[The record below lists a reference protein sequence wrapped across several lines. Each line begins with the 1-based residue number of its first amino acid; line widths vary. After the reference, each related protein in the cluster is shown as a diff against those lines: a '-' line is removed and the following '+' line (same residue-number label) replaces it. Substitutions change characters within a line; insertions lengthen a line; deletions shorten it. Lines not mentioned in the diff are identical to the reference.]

1 MLITEE
7 SEDPRFNAPFVDLD
21 EERTT
26 PVPHRYVHGGFT
38 GTDARFSF
46 YFPPADGYEGRFF
59 QPTHQLFF
67 SEDAQDG
74 AITFTLESGG
84 YLVQS
89 NMGGSEYPR
98 SAELALSGRYDPTIG
113 GYRVNAAAAKFSR
126 VKAVE
131 LYGRHR
137 PFGYLH
143 GPSGGAF
150 QTITSMEQT
159 EGVWDGAVPQ
169 VMGSPNAIPGVFTVR
184 IHTLRVL
191 KAGNKFPQVMD
202 AIEPGGS
209 GDPYAG
215 LDDEERA
222 ALEEATRLGF
232 PMRGWWN
239 WETMTGGPLSLV
251 AGYVPLL
258 DPMYADDFWSK
269 PGYLGTDPTSSVT
282 TARIEH
288 PTTIAEKLTDPNR
301 FVLATVPTGDLTGID
316 LVVAGVR
323 IQTPTVSAAERTVTV
338 PDGQVALFDGAEVGD
353 QVSLDNSWYLA
364 LQTFHRH
371 NVPTPDMYG
380 WNQFREGGDG
390 EPLYPQRQTLVGPI
404 GAVNGSGALNN
415 GHFKGKMILLESV
428 VDIEALPWQAD
439 WYAKK
444 VEQALGKQCMDDN
457 FRLYYTDNAQ
467 HGFPAGPAAHA
478 RTVTYAG
485 VLQQALRDVSAWVE
499 RDVAPPAST
508 VYEIVDSQVIVPR
521 DAASRKG
528 VQPVVELTVEGGDR
542 ADVTVGRPV
551 SFSATIEV
559 PPGTGD
565 VVDAEWDF
573 DGAGN
578 YPVRADL
585 GRTGPSV
592 RLDATHAYTHPGTYF
607 AGLRATSQREGDAD
621 TPHARIQ
628 NLARV
633 RVVVSEHRTP

>member
-1 MLITEE
+1 MVITGE
-7 SEDPRFNAPFVDLD
+7 SEDPRFNAPYVDVE

-26 PVPHRYVHGGFT
+26 PAPHRYVHGGFT
-38 GTDARFSF
+38 GTDAKFSF
-46 YFPPADGYEGRFF
+46 YFPPAERYEGRFF

-67 SEDAQDG
+67 SEEAQEG
-74 AITFTLESGG
+74 AITFTLDSGA

-98 SAELALSGRYDPTIG
+98 SAELALSGKYDPTIG

-131 LYGRHR
+131 LYGEHR

-150 QTITSMEQT
+150 QTITSMEHT

-184 IHTLRVL
+184 IHALRVL
-191 KAGNKFPQVMD
+191 KSGNKFTGVMD
-202 AIEPGGS
+202 AIDPGGS

-215 LDDEERA
+215 LNEEERG

-239 WETMTGGPLSLV
+239 WETMTGGPLRLV

-258 DPMYADDFWSK
+258 EPTYADDFWSK
-269 PGYLGTDPTSSVT
+269 PGYLGTDPKSSVAA
-282 TARIEH
+282 ARIQH
-288 PTTIAEKLTDPNR
+288 ATTVAEKLTDPNR
-301 FVLATVPTGDLTGID
+301 LVLATMPDGDLTGID
-316 LVVAGVR
+316 LLIGGERIETPLVNAADRTVGIPDMVVAR
-323 IQTPTVSAAERTVTV
+323 
-338 PDGQVALFDGAEVGD
+338 FDDASVGD
-353 QVSLDNSWYLA
+353 SVCLDNSWYLA

-380 WNQFREGGDG
+380 WNQFRKGGDG
-390 EPLYPQRQTLVGPI
+390 DPIYPQRATLVGPI
-404 GAVNGSGALNN
+404 GAVNGSGALNT
-415 GHFKGKMILLESV
+415 GDFKGKMIVLESL

-444 VEQALGKQCMDDN
+444 VEQALGKQRMEEN
-457 FRLYYTDNAQ
+457 FRLYFTDNAQ
-467 HGFPAGPAAHA
+467 HGFPAVPPAHA
-478 RTVTYAG
+478 RTVSYAG

-499 RDVAPPAST
+499 RGVPPPPST
-508 VYEIVDSQVIVPR
+508 VYEIDDSQVIVPA
-521 DAASRKG
+521 DAASRRG
-528 VQPVVELTVEGGDR
+528 VQPIVALTVDGRDR
-542 ADVTVGRPV
+542 ADVAVGQPV
-551 SFSATIEV
+551 SFSATIET

-573 DGAGN
+573 EGAGT

-585 GRTGPSV
+585 AAIAASV
-592 RLDATHAYTHPGTYF
+592 HVDASYTYDKPGTYF
-607 AGLRATSQREGDAD
+607 AVLRATSQRDGDPD

-628 NLARV
+628 NVARV
-633 RVVVSEHRTP
+633 RVVVS

>member
-7 SEDPRFNAPFVDLD
+7 SEDPRFNAPYVDID
-21 EERTT
+21 EDRPT
-26 PVPHRYVHGGFT
+26 PVPHRYVHGGFS
-38 GTDARFSF
+38 GTDARFSY
-46 YFPPADGYEGRFF
+46 YFPPAERYDGRFF

-67 SEDAQDG
+67 SEDAQEG
-74 AITFTLESGG
+74 AITFALDSGA

-98 SAELALSGRYDPTIG
+98 SAELALSGKYDPTIG

-126 VKAVE
+126 VRAAE
-131 LYGRHR
+131 QYGEHR

-150 QTITSMEQT
+150 QTITSMEHT

-184 IHTLRVL
+184 IHALRIL
-191 KAGNKFPQVMD
+191 KAGGKFAQVMD
-202 AIEPGGS
+202 AIDPGGS

-215 LDDEERA
+215 LDEEERA

-239 WETMTGGPLSLV
+239 WETMTGGPLALV

-258 DPMYADDFWSK
+258 EPTYAEDFWSK
-269 PGYLGTDPTSSVT
+269 PGYLGTDPTSSVAA
-282 TARIEH
+282 ARIEH
-288 PTTIAEKLTDPNR
+288 QTTIAEKLTEPNR
-301 FVLATVPTGDLTGID
+301 LVLATVPTGDLTGID
-316 LVVAGVR
+316 LLMAGER
-323 IQTPTVSAAERTVTV
+323 IQTPPVNAADRTVAI
-338 PDGQVALFDGAEVGD
+338 PDFMVSLFDNANLGD
-353 QVSLDNSWYLA
+353 PVVLDNSWYLA

-390 EPLYPQRQTLVGPI
+390 EPVYPQRETLVGPI
-404 GAVNGSGALNN
+404 GAVNGSGFLNTGN
-415 GHFKGKMILLESV
+415 FTGKMILLESLM
-428 VDIEALPWQAD
+428 DIEALPWQAD
-439 WYAKK
+439 WYARK
-444 VEQALGKQCMDDN
+444 VEQALGKQGMEDN
-457 FRLYYTDNAQ
+457 FRLYYTDHAQ

-478 RTVTYAG
+478 RTVSYAG

-499 RDVAPPAST
+499 RGVAPPPST
-508 VYEIVDSQVIVPR
+508 SYGIVDSQVIVPR

-528 VQPVVELTVEGGDR
+528 VQPVVELTVDGSDR
-542 ADVTVGRPV
+542 ADTSVGQPV
-551 SFSATIEV
+551 AFSATIET

-573 DGAGN
+573 EGTGE
-578 YPVRADL
+578 YPVRADIPSI
-585 GRTGPSV
+585 GPTA
-592 RLDATHAYTHPGTYF
+592 RLDATHTYDRPGTYF
-607 AGLRATSQREGDAD
+607 AAIRATSQRDGDPV

-633 RVVVSEHRTP
+633 RVVVS

>member
-1 MLITEE
+1 MPITDE
-7 SEDPRFNAPFVDLD
+7 SEDPRFNAPYVDVD

-38 GTDARFSF
+38 GTDARYSF
-46 YFPPADGYEGRFF
+46 YFPPADRYDGRFF

-67 SEDAQDG
+67 SEEAQEG
-74 AITFTLESGG
+74 AITFTLDSGA

-98 SAELALSGRYDPTIG
+98 SAELAVSGKYDPTIG
-113 GYRVNAAAAKFSR
+113 GYRVNAAAAKYSR

-131 LYGRHR
+131 LYGQHR

-191 KAGNKFPQVMD
+191 KAGGKFAQVMD
-202 AIEPGGS
+202 AIDPGGS

-215 LDDEERA
+215 LNDEERG
-222 ALEEATRLGF
+222 ALEEASRLGF

-239 WETMTGGPLSLV
+239 WETMTGGPLRLV

-258 DPMYADDFWSK
+258 DPDYADDFWSK
-269 PGYLGTDPTSSVT
+269 PGYLGTDPRSSVAA
-282 TARIEH
+282 ARIQH
-288 PTTIAEKLTDPNR
+288 STTIADKLEGPNR
-301 FVLATVPTGDLTGID
+301 LVLATVPTGDLTGID
-316 LVVAGVR
+316 LLIAGER
-323 IQTPTVSAAERTVTV
+323 IETPPVDAAARTVTI
-338 PDGQVALFDGAEVGD
+338 PDMLVARFDNAQVGD
-353 QVSLDNSWYLA
+353 PVSLDNSWYLA

-390 EPLYPQRQTLVGPI
+390 EPIYPQRETLVGPI
-404 GAVNGSGALNN
+404 GAVNGSGALNT
-415 GHFKGKMILLESV
+415 GYFKGKMILLESL

-444 VEQALGKQCMDDN
+444 VEQALGKSEMEDN
-457 FRLYYTDNAQ
+457 FRLYFTDNAQ
-467 HGFPAGPAAHA
+467 HGFPAGPPAHA
-478 RTVTYAG
+478 RTVSYAG

-499 RDVAPPAST
+499 RGVAPPPST
-508 VYEIVDSQVIVPR
+508 NYEVVDSQVIVPR
-521 DAASRKG
+521 DAASRRG
-528 VQPVVELTVEGGDR
+528 VQPVAELMVDGGDR
-542 ADVTVGRPV
+542 ADVTVGEAV
-551 SFSATIEV
+551 NFSAAIET
-559 PPGTGD
+559 PPDTGD

-573 DGAGN
+573 DGAGE
-578 YPVRADL
+578 YPVRAEL
-585 GRTGPSV
+585 TAIGPSLK
-592 RLDATHAYTHPGTYF
+592 LDATHTYDEPGTYF
-607 AGLRATSQREGDAD
+607 AALRVTSQREGDAE

-628 NLARV
+628 NVARV
-633 RVVVSEHRTP
+633 RVIVS

>member
-1 MLITEE
+1 MLITGE
-7 SEDPRFNAPFVDLD
+7 SEDPRFNAPYVDVE

-38 GTDARFSF
+38 GTDAKFSF
-46 YFPPADGYEGRFF
+46 YFPPAERYEGRFF

-67 SEDAQDG
+67 SEEAQEG
-74 AITFTLESGG
+74 AITFTLDSGA

-98 SAELALSGRYDPTIG
+98 SAELALSGKYDPTIG

-131 LYGRHR
+131 LYGEHR

-150 QTITSMEQT
+150 QTITSMEHT

-184 IHTLRVL
+184 IHALRVL
-191 KAGNKFPQVMD
+191 KSGDKFAGVMD
-202 AIEPGGS
+202 AIDPGGS

-215 LDDEERA
+215 LNEEERG

-239 WETMTGGPLSLV
+239 WETMTGGPLRLV

-258 DPMYADDFWSK
+258 EPTYADDFWSK
-269 PGYLGTDPTSSVT
+269 PGYLGTDPKSSVSA
-282 TARIEH
+282 ARIQHE
-288 PTTIAEKLTDPNR
+288 TTVAEKLTDPNR
-301 FVLATVPTGDLTGID
+301 LVLATMPDGDLTGID
-316 LVVAGVR
+316 LVIGGER
-323 IQTPTVSAAERTVTV
+323 IETPPVNAADRTVAI
-338 PDGQVALFDGAEVGD
+338 PDMLVARFDDAKVGD
-353 QVSLDNSWYLA
+353 AVSLDNSWYLA

-380 WNQFREGGDG
+380 WNQFRKDGDG
-390 EPLYPQRQTLVGPI
+390 DPIYPQRTTLVGPI
-404 GAVNGSGALNN
+404 GAVNGSGALNT
-415 GHFKGKMILLESV
+415 GDFKGKMIVLESL

-444 VEQALGKQCMDDN
+444 VEQALGKQGMEDN
-457 FRLYYTDNAQ
+457 FRLYFTDNAQ
-467 HGFPAGPAAHA
+467 HGFPAVPPAHA
-478 RTVTYAG
+478 RTVSYAG

-499 RDVAPPAST
+499 RGVAPPPST
-508 VYEIVDSQVIVPR
+508 NYEIDDSQVIVPA
-521 DAASRKG
+521 DAASRRG
-528 VQPVVELTVEGGDR
+528 VQPIVALTVDGGDR
-542 ADVTVGRPV
+542 ADVAVGQPV
-551 SFSATIEV
+551 SFSATIET

-573 DGAGN
+573 EGAGT

-585 GRTGPSV
+585 APIGPSV
-592 RLDATHAYTHPGTYF
+592 HVDASHTYDKPGTYF
-607 AGLRATSQREGDAD
+607 AVLRATSQRDGDRD

-628 NLARV
+628 NVARV
-633 RVVVSEHRTP
+633 RVVVS

>member
-7 SEDPRFNAPFVDLD
+7 LEDPRFNAPCVDVD
-21 EERTT
+21 EDRAT

-38 GTDARFSF
+38 GTDARFSL
-46 YFPPADGYEGRFF
+46 YFPPADRYEGRFF

-67 SEDAQDG
+67 SEEAQEG
-74 AITFTLESGG
+74 AITFTLESGA

-98 SAELALSGRYDPTIG
+98 SAELAVSGKYDPAIG

-126 VKAVE
+126 VKAGE
-131 LYGRHR
+131 LYGQHR

-150 QTITSMEQT
+150 QTITSMETT

-184 IHTLRVL
+184 IHALRVL
-191 KAGNKFPQVMD
+191 KAGNRFAQVMD
-202 AIEPGGS
+202 AIDPGGS

-215 LDDEERA
+215 LNDEERA

-239 WETMTGGPLSLV
+239 WETMTGGPLRLV

-258 DPMYADDFWSK
+258 DPEYADDFWSK
-269 PGYLGTDPTSSVT
+269 PGYLGTDPTSSVAA
-282 TARIEH
+282 ARIQH
-288 PTTIAEKLTDPNR
+288 STTIAEKLDGPNR
-301 FVLATVPTGDLTGID
+301 LVLATMPTGDLTGID
-316 LVVAGVR
+316 VVIAGAR
-323 IQTPTVSAAERTVTV
+323 IETPPVNAADRTVTI
-338 PDGQVALFDGAEVGD
+338 PDPSARLFDDAKVGD
-353 QVSLDNSWYLA
+353 SVSLDNSWYLA

-390 EPLYPQRQTLVGPI
+390 DPIYPQRETLVGPI
-404 GAVNGSGALNN
+404 GAINGSGALNT
-415 GHFKGKMILLESV
+415 GQFKGKMILLESL

-439 WYAKK
+439 WYARK
-444 VEQALGKQCMDDN
+444 VEQALGKQGMEAN
-457 FRLYYTDNAQ
+457 FRLYFTDNAQ

-478 RTVTYAG
+478 RTVSYAG

-499 RDVAPPAST
+499 RGVAPPPST
-508 VYEIVDSQVIVPR
+508 NYEIVDSQVIVPR

-528 VQPVVELTVEGGDR
+528 VQPVVELAVDGGDR
-542 ADVTVGRPV
+542 ADVTVGQAV
-551 SFSATIEV
+551 TFSATV
-559 PPGTGD
+559 DTPQGTGD

-573 DGAGN
+573 EGAGE
-578 YPVRADL
+578 YPVRAELADVA
-585 GRTGPSV
+585 PSL
-592 RLDATHAYTHPGTYF
+592 RLDATHSYDRPGTYF
-607 AGLRATSQREGDAD
+607 AVLRVTSHREGDRK

-633 RVVVSEHRTP
+633 RVVVS

>member
-1 MLITEE
+1 MLITEA
-7 SEDPRFNAPFVDLD
+7 SEDPRFNAPFVDVD
-21 EERTT
+21 EQRTN
-26 PVPHRYVHGGFT
+26 PVPHRYIHGGFT

-46 YFPPADGYEGRFF
+46 YFPPADGYQGRFF

-67 SEDAQDG
+67 SEDAQDPTV
-74 AITFTLESGG
+74 TFTIESGA

-98 SAELALSGRYDPTIG
+98 SAELALSGKYDPTAG

-131 LYGRHR
+131 LYGQHR

-150 QTITSMEQT
+150 QTITSAEQT
-159 EGVWDGAVPQ
+159 EGVWDGFVPQ

-191 KAGNKFPQVMD
+191 KTGGKFAQVMD
-202 AIEPGGS
+202 AIDPGGS
-209 GDPYAG
+209 GDPYEG
-215 LDDEERA
+215 LNDEERG

-258 DPMYADDFWSK
+258 EPNYADDFWSK
-269 PGYLGTDPTSSVT
+269 PGYLGTDPKSSVAA
-282 TARIEH
+282 ARIQH
-288 PTTIAEKLTDPNR
+288 PTTIVEKLTDPNR
-301 FVLATVPTGDLTGID
+301 IVVETVPDGDLTGID
-316 LVVAGVR
+316 LLIGGER
-323 IQTPTVSAAERTVTV
+323 IQIPQVNSADCTVTI
-338 PDGQVALFDGAEVGD
+338 PDMLVALFDNAKVGD
-353 QVSLDNSWYLA
+353 PVSLDNSWYLA

-390 EPLYPQRQTLVGPI
+390 EPVYPQRETLVGPI
-404 GAVNGSGALNN
+404 GAVNGSGFLNT
-415 GHFKGKMILLESV
+415 GQFKGKMILLESL

-439 WYAKK
+439 WYARK
-444 VEQALGKQCMDDN
+444 VEQALGKQGMEDA
-457 FRLYYTDNAQ
+457 FRLYFTDNAQ
-467 HGFPAGPAAHA
+467 HGFPAGPPAHA
-478 RTVTYAG
+478 RTVSYRG
-485 VLQQALRDVSAWVE
+485 VLEQALGDLSAWVE
-499 RDVAPPAST
+499 RGVAPPAST
-508 VYEIVDSQVIVPR
+508 SYEIDDSQVVVPP

-528 VQPVVELTVEGGDR
+528 LQPVVELTVDGGDR
-542 ADVTVGRPV
+542 ADVGVGQPV
-551 SFSATIEV
+551 SFSATIET
-559 PPGTGD
+559 PPETGD

-573 DGAGN
+573 EGAGQ
-578 YPVRADL
+578 YPVRADIA
-585 GRTGPSV
+585 TIGPTV
-592 RLDATHAYTHPGTYF
+592 RLDATHTYDQPGTYF
-607 AGLRATSQREGDAD
+607 AALRATSQREGDPD
-621 TPHARIQ
+621 TPHTRIQ

-633 RVVVSEHRTP
+633 RVVVS